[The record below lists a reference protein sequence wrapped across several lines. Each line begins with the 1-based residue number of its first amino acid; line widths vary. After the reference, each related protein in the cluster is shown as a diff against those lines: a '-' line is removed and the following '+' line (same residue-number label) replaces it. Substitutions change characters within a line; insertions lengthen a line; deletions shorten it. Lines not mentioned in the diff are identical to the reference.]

1 MSQGNTCCPVP
12 LLAENV
18 ELMSKQLLPERKLVF
33 SHADIMK
40 EFNANDSYHIYED
53 KVMFKWLY
61 HREMG
66 IAMRVNDRVDDYHV
80 DENRLSFCVESY
92 MDAFQIK
99 ESITLNKKQRNA
111 VKSAFVSSSGLCV
124 LTGLPGTGKTSVIKC
139 IEYIADEE
147 MIVYEMASPTGKSA
161 IKMGRKA
168 KTIHRLLSPVFDRY
182 SFTFSKDETNP
193 IAASLIIL
201 DEVSMM
207 DIDLFHSFMKACPPA
222 CMIVLIG
229 DNNQLPSVRY
239 GDLLGSLIRSV
250 CVPHVH
256 LTKLYRQGAGSHIP
270 LIAKK
275 VNDGEYLTDSD
286 LNNASVKFIH
296 CVEEAEVQQHVLD
309 FYRANKNK
317 CKTKIL
323 APNNNVV
330 GLLNVDIH
338 LDEYDTLDPVFE
350 SGEEVMC
357 VCNEYDENGD
367 GSVNIYTSMLNGEFA
382 TFGSYQDGG
391 RVEISKLDNSRS
403 KITMKSDNIKYG
415 YCITIHKSQGDEYEK
430 VLLVLYKPP
439 YIMLNRNLLYT
450 AITRAKTHLTII
462 GTAGYLKKCIDVS
475 LSRCDILE
483 SLIRELRGAVI

>member
-1 MSQGNTCCPVP
+1 
-12 LLAENV
+12 
-18 ELMSKQLLPERKLVF
+18 MSKQLLPERKLVF

-40 EFNANDSYHIYED
+40 ELNANDSYHIYED

-66 IAMRVNDRVDDYHV
+66 IAMRVNDRVDHYHV

-168 KTIHRLLSPVFDRY
+168 KTIHRLLSPVFDRH

-201 DEVSMM
+201 DE
-207 DIDLFHSFMKACPPA
+207 
-222 CMIVLIG
+222 
-229 DNNQLPSVRY
+229 
-239 GDLLGSLIRSV
+239 
-250 CVPHVH
+250 
-256 LTKLYRQGAGSHIP
+256 GAGSHIP

-367 GSVNIYTSMLNGEFA
+367 GSVNIDTSMLNGEFA

-475 LSRCDILE
+475 LSQCDILE